1 MRPTFDLHCLLLTLI
16 YKFVESVSLKYLRV
30 IQYFQVFDSETLIQI
45 FLADGQK
52 YLVGFYK
59 HVDVYSVADC
69 SIEFSIKLN
78 GRSND
83 VAFLDDNTFALAGEM
98 PHIGKSKLHP

>member
-1 MRPTFDLHCLLLTLI
+1 M
-16 YKFVESVSLKYLRV
+16 
-30 IQYFQVFDSETLIQI
+30 
-45 FLADGQK
+45 
-52 YLVGFYK
+52 
-59 HVDVYSVADC
+59 ADC

-98 PHIGKSKLHP
+98 PHIGKSEISSKFHH